1 LEEKKMGDKDV
12 SRLMQDSD
20 VDQGLRIVGAELAQ
34 GRAGLYIGRG
44 PGGFAVVA
52 GAVGKGSAE
61 VGSGHMV
68 AVSLNEAGL
77 RALRDRV
84 DSLLRGDWQQ
94 AQAPRVI
101 V

>member
-1 LEEKKMGDKDV
+1 MGSDQKT

-20 VDQGLRIVGAELAQ
+20 VDQGLRVVGAELAV
-34 GRAGLYIGRG
+34 GRPGLFVGRG
-44 PGGFAVVA
+44 PAGFSLVA
-52 GAVGKGSAE
+52 GAVGSGTAE

-68 AVSLNEAGL
+68 AISLNEAGL
-77 RALRDRV
+77 RALRDRI

>member
-1 LEEKKMGDKDV
+1 MGSDQT

-20 VDQGLRIVGAELAQ
+20 VDQGLRSVGAELAQ
-34 GRAGLYIGRG
+34 GRPGFFIGRG
-44 PGGFAVVA
+44 PGGFSIVV
-52 GAVGKGSAE
+52 GATGSASAE

-68 AVSLNEAGL
+68 AIALNEAGL
-77 RALRDRV
+77 RALRDRI
-84 DSLLRGDWQQ
+84 DSLLRGDWQA